1 MISSLR
7 VFSLLN
13 GTVGE
18 GGDDDDDDDDDDGDD
33 DVDDDK
39 SNITRHNG
47 VKILSLHVLFIRFSE
62 KTSNH
67 VCYRD
72 ESRQDLL

>member
-1 MISSLR
+1 MISSSR

-13 GTVGE
+13 GTVAE
-18 GGDDDDDDDDDDGDD
+18 SEDDDDDDD
-33 DVDDDK
+33 DDDK

-47 VKILSLHVLFIRFSE
+47 LNKLSLHVLFMRFSE

-67 VCYRD
+67 FRYRD
-72 ESRQDLL
+72 ESLQDLL

>member
-1 MISSLR
+1 MISSSR

-18 GGDDDDDDDDDDGDD
+18 GDDD
-33 DVDDDK
+33 DDDK

-47 VKILSLHVLFIRFSE
+47 LKKLSLHVLFMRFSE

-67 VCYRD
+67 FRYRD
-72 ESRQDLL
+72 ESLQDLL

>member
-1 MISSLR
+1 MISSSR

-18 GGDDDDDDDDDDGDD
+18 GGDDDDDDDD
-33 DVDDDK
+33 K

-47 VKILSLHVLFIRFSE
+47 VKKLSLHVLFIRFSE

-67 VCYRD
+67 FRYRD
-72 ESRQDLL
+72 ESLQNLL